1 MTVTS
6 KSVSIA
12 QLYIFMSSMLTVVCC
27 WWTFSDYL
35 NGNQT
40 MFFYSATAAI
50 LMAFILIGLLLEL
63 RSFNHSCL
71 DLLRVKGLG
80 FRLVHIVCSIVFIF
94 SVSTAAVNL
103 YEPGTNK
110 ALQVI
115 SAFIFLVQLLFL
127 IFCVPCNGVQVA
139 LYHKLDDS
147 VKTALDSQFEHTTYM
162 WRDAPSPG

>member
-1 MTVTS
+1 MSVAS

-12 QLYIFMSSMLTVVCC
+12 QLYILMSSMLTVVCC

-50 LMAFILIGLLLEL
+50 LMALILIGLFLEL
-63 RSFNHSCL
+63 REVSHSCL
-71 DLLRVKGLG
+71 NLLRVKGLG
-80 FRLVHIVCSIVFIF
+80 FRLVHIVCSIIFIF

-127 IFCVPCNGVQVA
+127 IFCIPCNGVQVA
-139 LYHKLDDS
+139 LYNKLEGS
-147 VKTALDSQFEHTTYM
+147 VQNALNNQFGCTTYM
-162 WRDAPSPG
+162 WRDAPAPG

>member
-1 MTVTS
+1 MSVTS

-50 LMAFILIGLLLEL
+50 LIAFILIGLLLEL
-63 RSFNHSCL
+63 RNFNNSCL
-71 DLLRVKGLG
+71 NLLRVKGLG
-80 FRLVHIVCSIVFIF
+80 FRLVHIVCSIIFIF

-127 IFCVPCNGVQVA
+127 IFCIPCNGVQVA
-139 LYHKLDDS
+139 LYNRLDES
-147 VKTALDSQFEHTTYM
+147 VQNSLNSQFDRTTYM
-162 WRDAPSPG
+162 WRDAPSTG